1 MERLRK
7 AIISNFFF
15 KKLTYLFLAVLGL
28 LAARVLSLIATSG
41 GYSPVAE
48 HGF

>member
-15 KKLTYLFLAVLGL
+15 KKLTYLFLDMLSL
-28 LAARVLSLIATSG
+28 IAAHVLSLIATNG
-41 GYSPVAE
+41 GYSPVVE
-48 HGF
+48 HGL